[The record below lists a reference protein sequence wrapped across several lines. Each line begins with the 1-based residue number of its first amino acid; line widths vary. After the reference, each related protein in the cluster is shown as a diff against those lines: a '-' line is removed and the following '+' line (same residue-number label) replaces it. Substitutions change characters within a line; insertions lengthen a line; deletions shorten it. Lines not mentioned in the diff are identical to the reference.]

1 MTIQIPRGTQD
12 ILPDASDK
20 WQWMIDKARQLCQLY
35 RYEEIK
41 TPMFEATDLFQRGV
55 GETTDIVQKEMYT
68 FKDRGDRS
76 LTLRPEGTAPVVR
89 SYVENKMHGWADQ
102 PVKLYYI
109 GEMFRYER
117 PQAGRTRQLTQFGVE
132 VIGAEDAT
140 LDAEVIALAMSYY
153 KSLGLTKL
161 KLVINSLGDLESRK
175 AHRTALIRHFE
186 PSIHEFC
193 DDCQRRLYKNPL
205 RILDCKVDRDHPL
218 MATAPSILEYLNEAS
233 ATYFADV
240 RRALDQMGV
249 DYEVDPTLVR
259 GLDYY
264 NHTVFEIMGAD
275 FGAITTLCGGG
286 RYGGLVHELG
296 GPEAS
301 GIGFALSFERLL
313 LALNAE
319 GIEPELSNP
328 LYCYIVTIG
337 EAANNKAS
345 ELLFNLRQAGVTAD
359 KDYMHR
365 KTKGQF
371 KQADRLGAMT
381 VAVLGDEELEKA
393 VVNVKNMTSGEQ
405 QEVAFSDLSNY
416 IKSIV
421 DQQGDK

>member
-12 ILPDASDK
+12 ILPDASPK
-20 WQWMIDKARQLCQLY
+20 WQWMVEKARQLCKLY
-35 RYEEIK
+35 RYDEIK
-41 TPMFEATDLFQRGV
+41 TPMFESTDLFQRGV

-89 SYVENKMHGWADQ
+89 SYVENKMHGWANQ

-132 VIGAEDAT
+132 AIGTEDPT

-153 KSLGLTKL
+153 KSFGLTKL
-161 KLVINSLGDLESRK
+161 KLVINSLGDIESRK
-175 AHRTALIRHFE
+175 AHREALIRHFE

-193 DDCQRRLYKNPL
+193 TDCQNRLQKNPL

-233 ATYFADV
+233 AKYFTDV
-240 RRALDQMGV
+240 KQTLDQMGV
-249 DYEVDPTLVR
+249 TYEVDPTLVR

-264 NHTVFEIMGAD
+264 NHTTFEIMGAD

-296 GPEAS
+296 GPETS

-319 GIEPELSNP
+319 GVEPEIANP
-328 LYCYIVTIG
+328 LHCYIVTIG
-337 EAANNKAS
+337 EAAEGKAA
-345 ELLFNLRQAGVTAD
+345 ELLFKLRQAGITAD

-371 KQADRLGAMT
+371 KQADRFGAKT

-393 VVNVKNMTSGEQ
+393 VINVKNMASGEQ
-405 QEVAFSDLSNY
+405 QAVAFSDLPSY

-421 DQQGDK
+421 DQQEG